1 MNSDKIL
8 NINYNLNNF
17 ALDYSKMLMNIIQIL
32 NSTIDN
38 EKKSNEEILNEI
50 QDFLME
56 NEIKIDEAISNV
68 TLLFIKSQLIKY
80 SKIKQIDNRKY
91 EEGLN
96 RKFYDL
102 TKRAE
107 IYAKEIKNINND
119 LDKLNFD

>member
-38 EKKSNEEILNEI
+38 EKKSKEEILNEI

-107 IYAKEIKNINND
+107 IYAKEIKNINDD

>member
-32 NSTIDN
+32 NSTIEN
-38 EKKSNEEILNEI
+38 EKKSNEEILNEF

>member
-1 MNSDKIL
+1 MNSNKIL
-8 NINYNLNNF
+8 NVNYNLNNF
-17 ALDYSKMLMNIIQIL
+17 ASDYSKMLMNIIQIL
-32 NSTIDN
+32 NSSIDN
-38 EKKSNEEILNEI
+38 EKKSKEEILNEI
-50 QDFLME
+50 QDFIME

-107 IYAKEIKNINND
+107 IYAKEIKNINDD

>member
-38 EKKSNEEILNEI
+38 EKKSKEEILNEI

-68 TLLFIKSQLIKY
+68 TLLFIKSNLMRCPNL
-80 SKIKQIDNRKY
+80 KQINNKKY

-102 TKRAE
+102 TKKAE
-107 IYAKEIKNINND
+107 IYAKEIKSINNE

>member
-38 EKKSNEEILNEI
+38 EKKSKEEILNEI

-68 TLLFIKSQLIKY
+68 TLLSIKSQLMRY
-80 SKIKQIDNRKY
+80 SNIKQVN
-91 EEGLN
+91 
-96 RKFYDL
+96 
-102 TKRAE
+102 
-107 IYAKEIKNINND
+107 
-119 LDKLNFD
+119 

>member
-107 IYAKEIKNINND
+107 IYAKEIKNINDD

>member
-38 EKKSNEEILNEI
+38 EKKSKEEILNEI

>member
-1 MNSDKIL
+1 
-8 NINYNLNNF
+8 
-17 ALDYSKMLMNIIQIL
+17 MLMNIIQIL

-38 EKKSNEEILNEI
+38 EKKSKEEILNEI
-50 QDFLME
+50 QDFIME

-102 TKRAE
+102 TKRAK
-107 IYAKEIKNINND
+107 YMQK
-119 LDKLNFD
+119 KLKI